1 MPVRPTFPVPA
12 PATGQTVNDEG
23 EGGAPEM
30 ELNENRTPVEVED
43 GVSAEQKDDEGELE
57 EVLVGP

>member
-1 MPVRPTFPVPA
+1 M
-12 PATGQTVNDEG
+12 NDEG

-43 GVSAEQKDDEGELE
+43 GVSAEQKGDEGELE